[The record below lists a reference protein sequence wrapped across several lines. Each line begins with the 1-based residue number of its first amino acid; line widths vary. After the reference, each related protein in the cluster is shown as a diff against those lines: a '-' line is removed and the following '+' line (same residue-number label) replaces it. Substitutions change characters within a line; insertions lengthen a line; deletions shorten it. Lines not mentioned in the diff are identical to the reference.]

1 MQTCIGKSDIN
12 SEELV
17 KLLKEREEG
26 KRDFLLID
34 VREDMEFE
42 MGHIKGADLL
52 KPTSSFSEWAQE
64 LFNETQEKLVVFTC
78 RTGNRSKQVQ
88 NIFKQNGHPCV
99 VNHAGGIV
107 SYRGDIE
114 K

>member
-1 MQTCIGKSDIN
+1 MQTCIGKTDIS

-26 KRDFLLID
+26 KRDFLLVD
-34 VREDMEFE
+34 VREDMEFK

-52 KPTSSFSEWAQE
+52 KPTSTFPQWAQD

-78 RTGNRSKQVQ
+78 RTGSRSKQVQ

-99 VNHAGGIV
+99 VNHSGGIV
-107 SYRGDIE
+107 SFRGDIE